1 MKKLKGFSGTKP
13 SDFVKNKYAFR
24 LFTKYVPNKLAHL
37 LDVGCAGGLFIGQL
51 QQDGYNQI
59 SGSDIFDYG
68 VSDVGWRGVEVKMCD
83 FSLEKLPW
91 PDNHFDAITA
101 WEVMEHVEN
110 PNFFIRELHRV
121 LKPDGFFFVSMPNV
135 FHLMSKLMFLRR
147 GDFPRWTKTNGHIN
161 VFSHN
166 IFEKAFLH
174 LFSLENQSYALAQ
187 LSQGMRGPIFD
198 RIRFFDRYLPET
210 ESFSRFAVYVLK
222 KIDTSVPRMY

>member
-1 MKKLKGFSGTKP
+1 MKKLKEFSGTKP

-24 LFTKYVPNKLAHL
+24 LFTKYVPDTSSHL

-51 QQDGYNQI
+51 QHEGYHHI
-59 SGSDIFDYG
+59 SGSDIVDYG
-68 VSDVGWRGVEVKMCD
+68 APESGWGSVEVKRCD

-121 LKPDGFFFVSMPNV
+121 LKPDGFFFISMPNV
-135 FHLMSKLMFLRR
+135 FHIMSKLMFLRR
-147 GDFPRWTKTNGHIN
+147 GDFPRWTKTIGHIN

-174 LFSLENQSYALAQ
+174 LFRLENESYALAQ
-187 LSQGMRGPIFD
+187 LSDGMRGPIFD
-198 RIRFFDRYLPET
+198 RIRFLDKYLPET
-210 ESFSRFAVYVLK
+210 EAFSRFAIYVLK
-222 KIDTSVPRMY
+222 KIDTHTARMY